1 MYKLGYPTCNV
12 HAPYCH
18 LWPVQLYHIFSTLS
32 HKLKKKIIKDIM
44 YVLIFSTNVSQTI
57 LILRKTE
64 QDMIKKHTLVFT

>member
-1 MYKLGYPTCNV
+1 
-12 HAPYCH
+12 
-18 LWPVQLYHIFSTLS
+18 
-32 HKLKKKIIKDIM
+32 M